1 MYYCITPSNRYAREV
16 MGAEKYQSWR
26 EITVEDVKAFLGFSI
41 LMGINVLPSIGD
53 YWQRDKTLRYAPI
66 ADRITRDRFR
76 DISRYLHFVDN
87 STLAPRGS
95 PNYNRLGK
103 VQPSIDRITGK
114 FTELYDPHKELAVR

>member
-1 MYYCITPSNRYAREV
+1 

-76 DISRYLHFVDN
+76 YISRYLRFVDN

-103 VQPSIDRITGK
+103 VQPLIDYHWKVPRTCSG
-114 FTELYDPHKELAVR
+114 